1 MERDYITTEFIVVMI
16 VLLGVGVFSVY
27 FGINSLLGR
36 QRHSYIFPLDF
47 GYVGGL
53 ANYGALPLGIM
64 AVSWAFIFTFLGA
77 SEAWGPICTCIST
90 LVGFSGILLGMFQ
103 PKFMEP
109 QWYRWLIEN
118 HEDIW
123 HLLQQD
129 VRQMGLDVW
138 QRRTATQEGLEAWVA
153 EVRRKNGLPEKPT
166 PAEP

>member
-1 MERDYITTEFIVVMI
+1 MT
-16 VLLGVGVFSVY
+16 L
-27 FGINSLLGR
+27 
-36 QRHSYIFPLDF
+36 
-47 GYVGGL
+47 
-53 ANYGALPLGIM
+53 
-64 AVSWAFIFTFLGA
+64 SWAFIFTFLGA
-77 SEAWGPICTCIST
+77 SEFWGPICTCIST

-109 QWYRWLIEN
+109 DWYRWLIKN

-138 QRRTATQEGLEAWVA
+138 QRRTATQEGLEEWVA

-166 PAEP
+166 PAER